1 MRLGRDL
8 SDFVVAAVT
17 AIEGAAHHCSL
28 ALYVPQAALTDMAPE
43 HSTAP
48 INRAWP
54 LPPRTG
60 CWAGALVGRWSG
72 YNTSTI
78 DLTVLASWQYPAVAS
93 TKNARATA

>member
-1 MRLGRDL
+1 MIW

-28 ALYVPQAALTDMAPE
+28 ALQVPQAVMTDMAAE
-43 HSTAP
+43 HSIASIHGP
-48 INRAWP
+48 WP

-72 YNTSTI
+72 YSTSTI
-78 DLTVLASWQYPAVAS
+78 DLTGLASWQYPAVAS
-93 TKNARATA
+93 AKDARATA